1 MPAVDAANSEK
12 LVVAADHAG
21 FELKERIKAEL
32 QRQGRT
38 VEDCGT
44 DSAAPA
50 NWVEFGARAAAKV
63 SADPRHTVGI
73 LVCGSGIGMSIVANR
88 FPGVRAALCHSEEM
102 ARLAR
107 RHNDANVLALGAR
120 VVDPALALKIVA
132 VFLETEFE
140 GGRHQVRLDY
150 LRDHVE
156 GNAIPAK

>member
-1 MPAVDAANSEK
+1 MDALKGAK

-21 FELKERIKAEL
+21 FYLKERIKAEL
-32 QRQGRT
+32 QRQGRN
-38 VEDCGT
+38 VDDCGT
-44 DSAAPA
+44 DSPAPS
-50 NWVEFGARAAAKV
+50 NWAEFGARAAAKV
-63 SADPRHTVGI
+63 SADPQHTIGI
-73 LVCGSGIGMSIVANR
+73 LVCGSGLGMSIVANKFR
-88 FPGVRAALCHSEEM
+88 EVRAALCYNEEM

-120 VVDPALALKIVA
+120 MIDADLALKIVA

-156 GNAIPAK
+156 GSVIPAK